1 MFTRAVLAAAALG
14 TIGAALV
21 SGAGSAA
28 TEAVPSNI
36 SEPRISGT
44 PIVGRTLTA
53 TQGTW
58 SGSPTSFSFRWVRC
72 PASGGN
78 ASGSDCTAIA
88 GATTQSYEVSSGDVG
103 RRLRVRVTAT
113 NADGS
118 ATAASNAT
126 ELVRAANEPTNTS
139 PPTISGS
146 ATVGATLTAN
156 PGTWSGSSLT
166 FAYSWRRC
174 DADGGSCATISGA
187 TERTYVLKPVDSGN
201 TLRVRVT
208 ARNQD
213 GSGAA
218 TSAPTPV
225 VRAGGAPP
233 AASGCPGGGGPI
245 SIDQLA
251 PPARLL
257 VDGQRVSPPVV
268 SGSTTTL
275 TVRFHVSACSGRSV
289 SGALVYVTGVPYNQF
304 TIPPEARTGA
314 DGWATLTLNRMR
326 GFPASDRQQLLVMF
340 VRARKSGE
348 NLLGGVSTRR
358 LISFRVDLGN

>member
-1 MFTRAVLAAAALG
+1 MFTRAVLAAAALA

-28 TEAVPSNI
+28 TEAVPTNI

-88 GATTQSYEVSSGDVG
+88 GATTHLRGLLRG
-103 RRLRVRVTAT
+103 RRTASARACDRNERRRLGHGSLERDRART
-113 NADGS
+113 RCERADEHLAPDDLAARRS
-118 ATAASNAT
+118 A
-126 ELVRAANEPTNTS
+126 RRS
-139 PPTISGS
+139 PPIPARGRGAIRPSHTRGGAVTPTAGAARRSAARQSARTSSSPSIQGTRFASGS
-146 ATVGATLTAN
+146 QRG
-156 PGTWSGSSLT
+156 
-166 FAYSWRRC
+166 
-174 DADGGSCATISGA
+174 
-187 TERTYVLKPVDSGN
+187 
-201 TLRVRVT
+201 
-208 ARNQD
+208 NQD

-225 VRAGGAPP
+225 ARRRRAARRKRMP
-233 AASGCPGGGGPI
+233 ARSGPI

-268 SGSTTTL
+268 SGSTSTL
-275 TVRFHVSACSGRSV
+275 TVRFHVLRSGRSV
-289 SGALVYVTGVPYNQF
+289 SGALVYVTGVP
-304 TIPPEARTGA
+304 
-314 DGWATLTLNRMR
+314 ATSSRSR
-326 GFPASDRQQLLVMF
+326 PRHGQLPTAGP
-340 VRARKSGE
+340 R
-348 NLLGGVSTRR
+348 
-358 LISFRVDLGN
+358 